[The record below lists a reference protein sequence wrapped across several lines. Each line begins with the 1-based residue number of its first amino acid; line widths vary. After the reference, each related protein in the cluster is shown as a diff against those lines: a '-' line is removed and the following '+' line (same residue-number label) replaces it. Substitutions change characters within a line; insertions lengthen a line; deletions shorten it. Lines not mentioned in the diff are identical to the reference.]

1 MTRPPLD
8 RSVLAFVAA
17 LLLSG
22 GFLLLGWRVEH
33 GPPPAVDLAIL
44 HAMRG
49 PEGQPAGPAWV
60 QDAARDFTSLGSISI
75 LGTVVVIFT
84 GYLVLARRGR
94 TALALVGATVGG
106 TIVAT
111 ALKSI
116 VGRQRPTVVSH
127 LAHTFTESFP
137 SGHAFGSAVVYLTV
151 GVLLYRTTTDR
162 ALRAWFL
169 AVAFGLTLIVGVT
182 RIYLG
187 VHYPSDV
194 LGGWMGGV
202 AWALYVWLVV
212 TKLQRRG
219 QVEPP
224 QAQ

>member
-8 RSVLAFVAA
+8 RTVLAFVAA

-49 PEGQPAGPAWV
+49 PGGQPAGPAWV

-94 TALALVGATVGG
+94 TATP
-106 TIVAT
+106 
-111 ALKSI
+111 
-116 VGRQRPTVVSH
+116 RR
-127 LAHTFTESFP
+127 AH
-137 SGHAFGSAVVYLTV
+137 
-151 GVLLYRTTTDR
+151 R
-162 ALRAWFL
+162 
-169 AVAFGLTLIVGVT
+169 
-182 RIYLG
+182 
-187 VHYPSDV
+187 
-194 LGGWMGGV
+194 
-202 AWALYVWLVV
+202 
-212 TKLQRRG
+212 
-219 QVEPP
+219 
-224 QAQ
+224 